1 MSYTDIEL
9 GVKKSTLT
17 FQALGIGGAMVGLS
31 SGVFNLTEALLLI
44 IAVAETIDAGFDYFA
59 QEVE

>member
-1 MSYTDIEL
+1 MFSNQDL
-9 GVKKSTLT
+9 GIKKSTLS
-17 FQALGIGGAMVGLS
+17 FQALGIGGAVVGLG

-44 IAVAETIDAGFDYFA
+44 IAVAETINAGFDYYA

>member
-1 MSYTDIEL
+1 MFSNHDL
-9 GVKKSTLT
+9 GIKKSTLS
-17 FQALGIGGAMVGLS
+17 FQALGIGGAVVGLG

-44 IAVAETIDAGFDYFA
+44 IAVAETTDAGFDYYA